1 MMLLEGA
8 YPHQVD
14 AALQGF
20 GFAMGPFRMYDVV
33 GIDLEWRARELA
45 GKGQDDPAVQVDN
58 RLCGLGRFG
67 QKARMGY
74 YRYAEGSRQA
84 EHDPEV
90 DALVLQVSE
99 QLGFTRRDIDPSE
112 ILERCLLALVN
123 EGAKILEENIAAN
136 SHDIDLVYLNGY
148 GFPADKGGPMN
159 WADGQG
165 VAAIHDRLKALQA
178 AFGEHWLP
186 ARLIEKLASSGQ
198 RFADVR
204 VSDVQEGR
212 V

>member
-1 MMLLEGA
+1 MLLLEGA
-8 YPHQVD
+8 LPAQVD
-14 AALQGF
+14 GALQQF

-67 QKARMGY
+67 QKSGMGY
-74 YRYAEGSRQA
+74 YRYAPGSREAQPDA
-84 EHDPEV
+84 EV
-90 DALVLQVSE
+90 DRLVEAVSA
-99 QLGFTRRDIDPSE
+99 QLGFRRRAVSDAE
-112 ILERCLLALVN
+112 IRARCLLALVN

-148 GFPADKGGPMN
+148 GFPADKGGPMA
-159 WADGQG
+159 WADGEG
-165 VAAIHDRLKALQA
+165 VATILDRLRTLQSQ
-178 AFGEHWLP
+178 FGEHWQP
-186 ARLIEKLASSGQ
+186 AALIERLATAGK
-198 RFADVR
+198 RFADVK
-204 VSDVQEGR
+204 EGG